1 MNDRQRG
8 FDMAFAYG
16 GNISVK
22 EYWIWWFVDSEKS
35 I

>member
-1 MNDRQRG
+1 
-8 FDMAFAYG
+8 MAFAYG